1 MAIKKQYLKSKP
13 VCKVTFSLPAE
24 EAKSVAVVGNFN
36 EWNSKKATKL
46 KKLKNGTFK
55 GTVDLEKDSSYEFRY
70 LVDGVSYQNDEQA
83 DSYAWNDYAG
93 AENCVLNL

>member
-1 MAIKKQYLKSKP
+1 MAIKKQFLKSKP

-24 EAKSVAVVGNFN
+24 EAKSVSVVGSFN
-36 EWNSKKATKL
+36 NWNEKTTPL

-55 GTVDLEKDSSYEFRY
+55 GTVDLESSKSYEFRY
-70 LVDGVSYQNDEQA
+70 VIDGTFTNDTEA

-93 AENCVLNL
+93 AENSVLAL